1 MDYSTLSNDELFKL
15 LKSSGINAGP
25 ITPSTRSVYEKKLKN
40 CLNDVTTDSPK
51 VDSPVKESIVREPV
65 VELRAIDVEPIF
77 QKPATPKAKPAPASV
92 PEPEP
97 VYQPV
102 QVDRPR
108 RSILRNSVE
117 KQQLEPVVQES
128 KATYYERTER
138 QAFNAASTIQPISR
152 NSEVR
157 EPEARR
163 KSPMRQQT
171 KEVPKPEFKL
181 LRQSQPQQ
189 ATPDYT
195 CSSRTEPNIR
205 KRTATVDRPTPLSS
219 NAPEIATVEKPKAN
233 WGSLK
238 FMVLVMLVTG
248 IVYFVMTQMQSNP
261 EMPI

>member
-1 MDYSTLSNDELFKL
+1 MSNDELFKL

-40 CLNDVTTDSPK
+40 CLNDLTADSTK
-51 VDSPVKESIVREPV
+51 SDSPVKNSIVREPV
-65 VELRAIDVEPIF
+65 VELRAVDVEPIF
-77 QKPATPKAKPAPASV
+77 QKPATPKAKPAPAPAPV

-102 QVDRPR
+102 QVDKPR

-117 KQQLEPVVQES
+117 KQQPEPVVQES
-128 KATYYERTER
+128 ITTYYERTER
-138 QAFNAASTIQPISR
+138 QAFNAASTIQPMSR

-189 ATPDYT
+189 ATSDYT
-195 CSSRTEPNIR
+195 SSSRTEPNIR

-248 IVYFVMTQMQSNP
+248 IVYFFMTQMQSNP